1 MRVLIVAGVLS
12 ACASASP
19 ALAPA
24 RVVPLEP
31 ALGPAVSREPLPAAA
46 PSVSASVAPLAV
58 APALPAPVATPA
70 TETPRTIEDGLRWL
84 REAGYPE
91 AARVIET
98 RVSQTKPKMKLEP
111 EQGLSVARYVHEA
124 LPSMP
129 EARALSHTMPK
140 TVVELVRSTYE
151 RGVST
156 REGESMAR
164 YFSHLLDHLKP
175 RNLPALDEN
184 CSHVVGRDWQEI
196 DYSGEPLTWQKQKRV
211 YTAQGVPHFKD
222 AATLERFFRVE
233 SQARY
238 FDELYRPEGS
248 VP

>member
-1 MRVLIVAGVLS
+1 MRVLAAAGVLS

-19 ALAPA
+19 PPAPVPVVPLGPALAPTA
-24 RVVPLEP
+24 
-31 ALGPAVSREPLPAAA
+31 SREPLPAPAPPVSAPVA
-46 PSVSASVAPLAV
+46 PSAV
-58 APALPAPVATPA
+58 ASSSPAPAATPA
-70 TETPRTIEDGLRWL
+70 TEAPQSIEKAVRWL

-91 AARVIET
+91 TAGVIET
-98 RVSQTKPKMKLEP
+98 RVSQPKPKMKLEP
-111 EQGLSVARYVHEA
+111 EQGVQVARYVHEA

-129 EARALSHTMPK
+129 EARELTHAMPK

-156 REGESMAR
+156 REAESMAR

-175 RNLPALDEN
+175 QNLSALDEN
-184 CSHVVGRDWQEI
+184 CSHVVGRDWHEI
-196 DYSGEPLTWQKQKRV
+196 DYSGEPLTWEKQKRI
-211 YTAQGVPHFKD
+211 YTPKGVPHFKD

-233 SQARY
+233 SQAPY
-238 FDELYRPEGS
+238 FNKLYRPEGS